1 MTTTSTARRDI
12 AVVGESL
19 IDITLN
25 ADGNC
30 RERVGGNPAALARS
44 LGRLGI
50 VTTLLTTFG
59 ADPHGRTINHELTR
73 CGVRIVQA
81 GHRATRTSTVTA
93 HPDRPGAPT
102 VDLCWEL
109 VHTDVPS
116 CGHLHVGSIAV
127 VRAPGADDVAR
138 LVSRQTPDT
147 TISYDVNVRPSA
159 MGPRHISIARIDEM
173 ISRSDVVKLSDAD
186 LAWLRPGERHGDA
199 IRWLMSRGPA
209 IVVVTHGSAGAT
221 GYTRSG
227 SVRVRGHRVD
237 VAHGDEIVGRNRRPS
252 WFPRDRPKDCEFVH
266 CLVNVT
272 TRSRGLQQDRTAVV
286 RPARP
291 RTGAYSN
298 VSKGVTLCS
307 ERRRRDDRAGS

>member
-1 MTTTSTARRDI
+1 MTTTSTARCDI

-30 RERVGGNPAALARS
+30 RERVGGSPAALAWS

-50 VTTLLTTFG
+50 ATTLLTTFG

-159 MGPRHISIARIDEM
+159 MGPGHISIARIDEM

-237 VAHGDEIVGRNRRPS
+237 VAHTAGVGDAFMAGLLHAMSVRSLLARKAARRL
-252 WFPRDRPKDCEFVH
+252 R
-266 CLVNVT
+266 T
-272 TRSRGLQQDRTAVV
+272 IGLDDLHSILHHANLCAAQAITPAGIEPPHIDDLAV
-286 RPARP
+286 A
-291 RTGAYSN
+291 S
-298 VSKGVTLCS
+298 
-307 ERRRRDDRAGS
+307 